1 MHVSAHLDVDLV
13 AVETTDTVTVMLDL
27 QAPAAVDDPTAARP
41 EHTAIIVLDRSGSM
55 SGHRLEAAKQ
65 AIVELVAR
73 LDDKDSFGL
82 VAFDDET
89 EVVVPAGKVGDHGR
103 ERITRLIEAV
113 GPGGSTDLSGGYLRG
128 LQEARRACG
137 PAGATIVL
145 LSDGH
150 ANAGIT
156 DPVALRKV
164 AANAGAQAITTSTIG
179 IGSGYDQ
186 DLLAEIAT
194 GGSGNHTFAADADSA
209 AAALAGEI
217 EGLLNKTVQA
227 ASLVIA
233 PTSDVA
239 QVGILNDLPS
249 HAVTGGIM
257 VELGDFYS
265 GETRKLLIELT
276 IPAMAALG
284 LAQVADLTLTYVE
297 LPVAR
302 AAHRHPACLGQRR
315 ARRPCRRASSGTRGR
330 AGEAAAQ
337 RPAGQAS
344 QRGRP
349 RPRRLRQRP
358 ADPGRRCRLA
368 RRDAW
373 RGDGRRGRCR
383 DRVVDHHPRRPRR
396 LGPRLHQQAAALRGQ
411 PQEPRVQEPG
421 AGRGAVVPPEPDRR
435 ESCRPGL
442 GEGILRRDGA
452 APSTVPSL
460 VATSPSGRT
469 RRYLPASSRGHLRSH
484 PHSCGLR
491 SNTEPHAAGQ
501 EPLS

>member
-13 AVETTDTVTVMLDL
+13 AVEATDTVTVMLDL

-55 SGHRLEAAKQ
+55 SGHRLEAAKR

-82 VAFDDET
+82 VAFDDQT

-227 ASLVIA
+227 ASLLIA

-297 LPVAR
+297 LPALEQHTVTLPVSVNVVPADLAAGRVPAPEVEREKLLLSAQR
-302 AAHRHPACLGQRR
+302 AK
-315 ARRPCRRASSGTRGR
+315 RASED
-330 AGEAAAQ
+330 A
-337 RPAGQAS
+337 
-344 QRGRP
+344 
-349 RPRRLRQRP
+349 
-358 ADPGRRCRLA
+358 LA
-368 RRDAW
+368 R
-373 RGDGRRGRCR
+373 GDY
-383 DRVVDHHPRRPRR
+383 DSAR
-396 LGPRLHQQAAALRGQ
+396 LTL
-411 PQEPRVQEPG
+411 
-421 AGRGAVVPPEPDRR
+421 
-435 ESCRPGL
+435 
-442 GEGILRRDGA
+442 DGA
-452 APSTVPSL
+452 AGSL
-460 VATSPSGRT
+460 AAMPGAAMDDEVAAEIAWLTTTRDGLADWDRDYTSKRLRSEANRKSRGYKSRET
-469 RRYLPASSRGHLRSH
+469 RRGQAQSPFDPEYHLAGIEGSRVGLAGHGR
-484 PHSCGLR
+484 
-491 SNTEPHAAGQ
+491 
-501 EPLS
+501 

>member
-1 MHVSAHLDVDLV
+1 MHVTAHLDVDLV

-55 SGHRLEAAKQ
+55 SGHRLEAAKR

-194 GGSGNHTFAADADSA
+194 GGSGNHSFAADADSA

-227 ASLVIA
+227 ASLLIA

-284 LAQVADLTLTYVE
+284 LAQVAGLTLTYVE
-297 LPVAR
+297 LPALEQHTVTLPVSVNVVPADL
-302 AAHRHPACLGQRR
+302 AAGRVPAPEVEREKLL
-315 ARRPCRRASSGTRGR
+315 S
-330 AGEAAAQ
+330 Q
-337 RPAGQAS
+337 RPAGQARK
-344 QRGRP
+344 RGRP
-349 RPRRLRQRP
+349 SPRRLRQRP
-358 ADPGRRCRLA
+358 ADPRRGCRLA
-368 RRDAW
+368 RRDAC

-396 LGPRLHQQAAALRGQ
+396 LGPRLLQQAAALRGQ
-411 PQEPRVQEPG
+411 PQEPRVQDPQSGRGDQPRRGVRHRSSRQQCLTKRARILACGLGSPVSRPWPTPTQRALRPASTIPG
-421 AGRGAVVPPEPDRR
+421 ARLPQA
-435 ESCRPGL
+435 L
-442 GEGILRRDGA
+442 GGINR
-452 APSTVPSL
+452 VSL
-460 VATSPSGRT
+460 MTD
-469 RRYLPASSRGHLRSH
+469 H
-484 PHSCGLR
+484 
-491 SNTEPHAAGQ
+491 
-501 EPLS
+501 